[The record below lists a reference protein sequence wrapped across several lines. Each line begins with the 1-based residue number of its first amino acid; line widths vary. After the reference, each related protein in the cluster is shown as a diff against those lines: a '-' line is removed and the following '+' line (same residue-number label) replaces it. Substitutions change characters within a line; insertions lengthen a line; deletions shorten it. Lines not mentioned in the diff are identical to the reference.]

1 MEFRFYWVFIFIL
14 LLIIMQIILFT
25 KFKNAKSI
33 FPGISD
39 KLNITISQNI
49 APNKIRLKKN
59 FLFLGLLAL
68 GLASTGPQIGK
79 SLRPIERK
87 GVGLVIALD
96 ISTSMDSDDVSP
108 SRLKKAKF
116 EIGNLFKNLN
126 GDRVAIIVFAGS
138 SHLYLPLTTDYEAA
152 LLFLDEIDTSMIP
165 SQGTS
170 ISSAL
175 KTAINSYQDESEK
188 HKVLILIS
196 DGENHDGEAV
206 QISKQTNELN
216 MVIYTIGVGSLQGGL
231 VPINTSKKNKIEFKR
246 DSEGR
251 LVTSIPNS
259 QILKDISNN
268 GNGKAFWF
276 SNNGDS
282 HDDILKEINNLD
294 KMVISTHEYAD
305 YEDRYQIFASISF
318 LFLFTY
324 LIIPTRKNIN
334 E

>member
-1 MEFRFYWVFIFIL
+1 MEFRFYWVFIFVII
-14 LLIIMQIILFT
+14 LIIAQITFLF
-25 KFKNAKSI
+25 KQKNKNSI
-33 FPGISD
+33 FPNISD
-39 KLNITISQNI
+39 RLNSIVTENI
-49 APNKIRLKKN
+49 LLNKIRLKKKL
-59 FLFLGLLAL
+59 LFLGLLAL
-68 GLASTGPQIGK
+68 GLAASGPQIGK
-79 SLRPIERK
+79 SLKPIERK
-87 GVGLVIALD
+87 GVDLIIALD
-96 ISTSMDSDDVSP
+96 ISTSMDSDDVTP

-165 SQGTS
+165 TQGTS

-175 KTAINSYQDESEK
+175 ETAINSYQDESEK
-188 HKVLILIS
+188 HKVLVLIS
-196 DGENHDGEAV
+196 DGEDHEGEAV
-206 QISKQTNELN
+206 QLSKKAADAN
-216 MVIYTIGVGSLQGGL
+216 MVIYTIGVGTSQGGL
-231 VPINTSKKNKIEFKR
+231 VPANLNKEEKIKYKR
-246 DSEGR
+246 DLNGK

-259 QILKDISNN
+259 QILKEISNA
-268 GNGKAFWF
+268 GNGKTFWF

-282 HDDILKEINNLD
+282 HKNVLKEINSLD
-294 KMVISTHEYAD
+294 KMVISTHEYAE

-324 LIIPTRKNIN
+324 LIIPTRKRIN